1 MLQKLRTALNKLTL
15 LHKTLIIS
23 VGIHAALLGF
33 RFVDP
38 EGFDRTF
45 RDTPLE
51 VILVNS
57 GSDQAPE
64 KAQALAQQNLAG
76 GGESD
81 KKNER
86 ATSPFKPSDEN
97 EVGDALE
104 QTARM
109 IDEMQQEQQQ
119 ILAQLKKEL
128 SALPP
133 PDPRQKSQVQQAQ
146 AEEERRRQL
155 TKLIGEIDKKI
166 NEQNSRPKK
175 RYLSPATLKSV
186 DALYYNQFRTLVER
200 AGTEHFPVYNGQK
213 LYGELVMEVW
223 INPQGKIVD
232 AIVTMPSRNPNLDKR
247 AQAIVKAAGP
257 LPPVP
262 PEVMAGRDLL
272 LISSRFKFTREAGFS
287 ATTEA
292 ASPTN
297 STQP

>member
-1 MLQKLRTALNKLTL
+1 MLQKLRTTFSKLTL
-15 LHKTLIIS
+15 LHKTLAIS

-38 EGFDRTF
+38 EGFNRTF
-45 RDTPLE
+45 KDTPLE

-57 GSDQAPE
+57 GGDQAPE
-64 KAQALAQQNLAG
+64 KPQALAQQNLAG

-86 ATSPFKPSDEN
+86 ATSPFKPSDET

-109 IDEMQQEQQQ
+109 IEEMQQEQQQ
-119 ILAQLKKEL
+119 MLAQLKKEL

-133 PDPRQKSQVQQAQ
+133 PDPRQKAETQQAQ

-155 TKLIGEIDKKI
+155 TKLIGEIDKRI
-166 NEQNSRPKK
+166 NDQNSRPKK

-186 DALYYNQFRTLVER
+186 DALYYNQFRTVVER
-200 AGTEHFPVYNGQK
+200 AGTTHFPTDNRGQK

-223 INPQGKIVD
+223 INQMGQILD
-232 AIVTMPSRNPNLDKR
+232 AIVTVPSRNPTLDKR
-247 AQAIVKAAGP
+247 AQAIVKNSGP
-257 LPPVP
+257 FPPVP
-262 PEVMAGRDLL
+262 TDVMAGKDVL
-272 LISSRFKFTREAGFS
+272 LISSRFKFTREAGVS
-287 ATTEA
+287 ASTEA
-292 ASPTN
+292 TAP

>member
-297 STQP
+297 LTQP

>member
-1 MLQKLRTALNKLTL
+1 MLQKLRTALSQLTL
-15 LHKTLIIS
+15 LHKTLVIS
-23 VGIHAALLGF
+23 IGIHAGLLGF

-51 VILVNS
+51 VILVNA
-57 GSDQAPE
+57 GGDQAPE
-64 KAQALAQQNLAG
+64 KAQALAQMNLAG

-81 KKNER
+81 KKDER

-97 EVGDALE
+97 ETGDALE

-109 IDEMQQEQQQ
+109 IEEMQQEQQQ
-119 ILAQLKKEL
+119 ILAELKKEL

-133 PDPRQKSQVQQAQ
+133 PDPRLKADAQQAM

-155 TKLIGEIDKKI
+155 TKLIGEIDKRI

-175 RYLSPATLKSV
+175 RFLSPATLKSV
-186 DALYYNQFRTLVER
+186 DALYYNQFRTVVER
-200 AGTEHFPVYNGQK
+200 AGTEKFPVYNGQK

-223 INPQGKIVD
+223 IDRSGKIID
-232 AIVTMPSRNPNLDKR
+232 AIVTQPSRNPNLDKR

-257 LPPVP
+257 LQPVP
-262 PEVMAGRDLL
+262 AEVMAGKDLL
-272 LISSRFKFTREAGFS
+272 LISSRFKFTRDAGFT

-292 ASPTN
+292 AAPTAL
-297 STQP
+297 P

>member
-1 MLQKLRTALNKLTL
+1 MLQKLRTAFNKLTL

-64 KAQALAQQNLAG
+64 KAQALAQQNLTG

-81 KKNER
+81 KKNVR

-109 IDEMQQEQQQ
+109 IEEMQQEQQQ

-133 PDPRQKSQVQQAQ
+133 PDPRQKSQAQQAL

-155 TKLIGEIDKKI
+155 VKQIGEIDKKI
-166 NEQNSRPKK
+166 NEENSRPKK

-297 STQP
+297 ATQP

>member
-292 ASPTN
+292 ASPIN

>member
-1 MLQKLRTALNKLTL
+1 MLQKLRTALSQLTL
-15 LHKTLIIS
+15 LHKTLVIS
-23 VGIHAALLGF
+23 IGIHAGLLGF

-51 VILVNS
+51 VILVNA
-57 GSDQAPE
+57 GGDQAPE
-64 KAQALAQQNLAG
+64 KAQALAQMNLAG

-81 KKNER
+81 KKDER
-86 ATSPFKPSDEN
+86 VTSPFKPSDET
-97 EVGDALE
+97 ETGDALE

-109 IDEMQQEQQQ
+109 IEEMQQEQQQ
-119 ILAQLKKEL
+119 ILAELKKEL

-133 PDPRQKSQVQQAQ
+133 PDPRQKADTQQAM

-155 TKLIGEIDKKI
+155 TKLIGEIDKRI

-175 RYLSPATLKSV
+175 RFLSPATLKSV
-186 DALYYNQFRTLVER
+186 DALYYNQFRTVVER
-200 AGTEHFPVYNGQK
+200 AGTEKFPTYNGQK

-223 INPQGKIVD
+223 IDRSGKIID
-232 AIVTMPSRNPNLDKR
+232 AIVTQPSRNPKLDKR

-257 LPPVP
+257 LQPVP
-262 PEVMAGRDLL
+262 AEVMAGKDLL
-272 LISSRFKFTREAGFS
+272 LISSRFKFTRDAGVT

-292 ASPTN
+292 AAPTAL
-297 STQP
+297 P

>member
-155 TKLIGEIDKKI
+155 TKLIGEIDKRI

-213 LYGELVMEVW
+213 L
-223 INPQGKIVD
+223 
-232 AIVTMPSRNPNLDKR
+232 
-247 AQAIVKAAGP
+247 
-257 LPPVP
+257 
-262 PEVMAGRDLL
+262 
-272 LISSRFKFTREAGFS
+272 
-287 ATTEA
+287 
-292 ASPTN
+292 
-297 STQP
+297 